1 MYIARI
7 IVIAA
12 ILLTMS
18 SAGAVEWRGLEKNN
32 WCSGPKLSPEALKGK
47 VVLVHRWG
55 IHSAPSIKCLQ
66 HLEAL
71 REKFG
76 KARLIIIGSHYH
88 AEDFNRINEIVKR
101 NSVKYS
107 IYFHAHLADEPL
119 FRGVPF
125 FYLVNPDGKVVHQ
138 ANGYSQANMEGLEKA
153 ISDALAN
160 MPPADSLCGDV
171 TAVHF
176 KEDAAKLKLGRN
188 VESVIARLSLAASR
202 GGPEADEA
210 QSLVASAEKAR
221 DELKSD
227 IRRRAKMRRP
237 GLLLVQI
244 EELVKTWPSE
254 KAHFA
259 NALRKLSASRDVK
272 AVVKLRHALEEAETA
287 LPKSASE
294 AGKLEASKK
303 AAVKSAAHLTKSRFP
318 GVAEEVAE
326 LLSGLDGRDGELAFR
341 KGCPNVPEDANNYRA
356 PITIIGDDDFIER
369 TKAALSFI
377 EEGAPEFYAIVTNN
391 IGIIQ
396 RGENSGILSSRTP
409 PTFYVGERTYKKS
422 NLWYASAIVHDA
434 NHSKLY
440 HDYLKEHGPPV
451 PHEKYGGRSGE
462 DACLSVQADF
472 LRAVNAP
479 EATIRHVMR
488 MKKVDYFSPGVKRD
502 W

>member
-1 MYIARI
+1 M
-7 IVIAA
+7 
-12 ILLTMS
+12 
-18 SAGAVEWRGLEKNN
+18 
-32 WCSGPKLSPEALKGK
+32 
-47 VVLVHRWG
+47 
-55 IHSAPSIKCLQ
+55 
-66 HLEAL
+66 
-71 REKFG
+71 
-76 KARLIIIGSHYH
+76 GSHYH

-101 NSVKYS
+101 NSVQYS

-176 KEDAAKLKLGRN
+176 KE
-188 VESVIARLSLAASR
+188 
-202 GGPEADEA
+202 
-210 QSLVASAEKAR
+210 
-221 DELKSD
+221 
-227 IRRRAKMRRP
+227 
-237 GLLLVQI
+237 
-244 EELVKTWPSE
+244 
-254 KAHFA
+254 
-259 NALRKLSASRDVK
+259 
-272 AVVKLRHALEEAETA
+272 
-287 LPKSASE
+287 
-294 AGKLEASKK
+294 
-303 AAVKSAAHLTKSRFP
+303 
-318 GVAEEVAE
+318 EVAE
-326 LLSGLDGRDGELAFR
+326 LLSGLDGLDGELAFR

-451 PHEKYGGRSGE
+451 PYEKHGGRSGE

-479 EATIRHVMR
+479 EATIRYVMR

>member
-1 MYIARI
+1 M
-7 IVIAA
+7 
-12 ILLTMS
+12 
-18 SAGAVEWRGLEKNN
+18 
-32 WCSGPKLSPEALKGK
+32 
-47 VVLVHRWG
+47 
-55 IHSAPSIKCLQ
+55 
-66 HLEAL
+66 
-71 REKFG
+71 
-76 KARLIIIGSHYH
+76 
-88 AEDFNRINEIVKR
+88 
-101 NSVKYS
+101 
-107 IYFHAHLADEPL
+107 
-119 FRGVPF
+119 
-125 FYLVNPDGKVVHQ
+125 
-138 ANGYSQANMEGLEKA
+138 
-153 ISDALAN
+153 
-160 MPPADSLCGDV
+160 
-171 TAVHF
+171 
-176 KEDAAKLKLGRN
+176 
-188 VESVIARLSLAASR
+188 
-202 GGPEADEA
+202 
-210 QSLVASAEKAR
+210 
-221 DELKSD
+221 
-227 IRRRAKMRRP
+227 
-237 GLLLVQI
+237 QI

-272 AVVKLRHALEEAETA
+272 AVVKLRHALEEAETSV
-287 LPKSASE
+287 PKSAQE
-294 AGKLEASKK
+294 AREQEASKK
-303 AAVKSAAHLTKSRFP
+303 AAVKSAAHLAKSRFP

-451 PHEKYGGRSGE
+451 PYEKHGGRSGE

>member
-1 MYIARI
+1 MAP
-7 IVIAA
+7 
-12 ILLTMS
+12 
-18 SAGAVEWRGLEKNN
+18 AGAVEWRGLEKNN
-32 WCSGPKLSPEALKGK
+32 WCSGPRLSPEVLKGK
-47 VVLVHRWG
+47 VVLVNRWG
-55 IHSAPSIKCLQ
+55 IHSEPSIKCLQ

-76 KARLIIIGSHYH
+76 KERLIIIGSHYH
-88 AEDFNRINEIVKR
+88 AEDLDRINEIVKR

-107 IYFHAHLADEPL
+107 IYFHAHLAEEPL
-119 FRGVPF
+119 FRDVPF

-138 ANGYSQANMEGLEKA
+138 ARGYSQANMEDLEKA

-188 VESVIARLSLAASR
+188 VEPVIARLSSAASR

-210 QSLVASAEKAR
+210 RALVDSAEKAR
-221 DELKSD
+221 DSLKCN
-227 IRRRAKMRRP
+227 IRRSKEMRRP
-237 GLLLVQI
+237 GLLLMQI
-244 EELVKTWPSE
+244 EKLVKTWPSE
-254 KAHFA
+254 KTHFA
-259 NALRKLSASRDVK
+259 KTLRKLSASRDVK
-272 AVVKLRHALEEAETA
+272 AVVKLRHALEEAETSV
-287 LPKSASE
+287 PKSAQE
-294 AGKLEASKK
+294 ARELEASKK
-303 AAVKSAAHLTKSRFP
+303 AAVKSAAHLAKSSFP
-318 GVAEEVAE
+318 GVADEVAE
-326 LLSGLDGRDGELAFR
+326 LLSGLEGQGGELAFR
-341 KGCPNVPEDANNYRA
+341 KGCPNVPEQANNYRA

-396 RGENSGILSSRTP
+396 RGEISGIWSSCTP
-409 PTFYVGERTYKKS
+409 PTFYVGKRTYKESK
-422 NLWYASAIVHDA
+422 LWYASAIVHDA

-440 HDYLKEHGPPV
+440 HEYLKEHGSPV
-451 PHEKYGGRSGE
+451 PFEKYAGRSGE

-479 EATIRHVMR
+479 KSTIKYVIR
-488 MKKVDYFSPGVKRD
+488 MKEVDYFSPGVKRD